1 VLIGKRN
8 YNVTLGLNRKK
19 ILCVANLRL
28 VKGIEFLIRAMK
40 SITEKIPEAKLLLI
54 GEGPDKPH
62 LINLVKELGV

>member
-1 VLIGKRN
+1 
-8 YNVTLGLNRKK
+8 
-19 ILCVANLRL
+19 
-28 VKGIEFLIRAMK
+28 MK